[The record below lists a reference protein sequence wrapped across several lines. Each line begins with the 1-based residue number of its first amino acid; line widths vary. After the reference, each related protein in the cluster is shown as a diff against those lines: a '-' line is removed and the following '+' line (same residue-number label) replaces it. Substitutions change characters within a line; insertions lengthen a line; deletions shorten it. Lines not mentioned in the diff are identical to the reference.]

1 MVLVNPTNIQLTVF
15 SGELQTERRQFIRAQ
30 SAFLVYIA
38 GQITNK
44 RKFAQRTFALTLTH
58 TQSHTQIHTQTYRT
72 PGSVGSK
79 AACALG
85 FWVWSH
91 KWKVVYLCWKFPSCL
106 QRNRRRCVV
115 KGFEP
120 PIGWKKRHHRSKRVT
135 HLLRVQIC
143 SFANNASSCEPG
155 KEIMKEKWV

>member
-1 MVLVNPTNIQLTVF
+1 MYTEYTYTCMVLVNPTNIQLTVF

-85 FWVWSH
+85 F
-91 KWKVVYLCWKFPSCL
+91 
-106 QRNRRRCVV
+106 
-115 KGFEP
+115 
-120 PIGWKKRHHRSKRVT
+120 
-135 HLLRVQIC
+135 
-143 SFANNASSCEPG
+143 
-155 KEIMKEKWV
+155 